1 MFDAWVNVLMYELW
15 TYKWTNVRRISH
27 LPINLCFQCTMSM
40 CKTYELWTNEFC
52 TIFIIKSWDAKF
64 VMIGILNYIKLYKLW
79 TIWLCSNYMIIWLY
93 VIVFGGTTT
102 PILFQWLVS
111 RIFFISVPSF
121 HDIIILIFTSLLLVL
136 VYIHSRG
143 FICSMNKTKMII
155 LVRVRPILLPSI
167 IRKNSPQTRVKNTF
181 F

>member
-1 MFDAWVNVLMYELW
+1 MNYERMNFAQFSLLNREMLNLW
-15 TYKWTNVRRISH
+15 WLGYWT
-27 LPINLCFQCTMSM
+27 
-40 CKTYELWTNEFC
+40 
-52 TIFIIKSWDAKF
+52 
-64 VMIGILNYIKLYKLW
+64 ILNYINFGLYGYVL
-79 TIWLCSNYMIIWLY
+79 IIWLY
-93 VIVFGGTTT
+93 GYMSFVFGGTTT

-111 RIFFISVPSF
+111 TIVFISVPSF